1 MKPGPQ
7 KKQDPTEFQPDM
19 LGEIPHAIARYAFW
33 GGSGLLALS
42 VIATIYLMSVAG
54 ADAKAVANITN
65 SIEFFQK
72 GMLIGI
78 VGTVAGSAWLFW
90 EEEIM
95 VAVNLGC
102 AVALF
107 FSSAILPMAMSFATN
122 NTAVTAGY
130 DSLGIAGKVYL
141 GFALTVMVVDI
152 SLRMSQRAKQGS
164 KKDSLKYGKGVTEES
179 DRKNVFMGK
188 CWQLPY
194 CRKFVREKCPIYH
207 AGRTCWKEL
216 VGCMC
221 EESVI
226 RVAMENKPVSKEA
239 LLSGAAIPRNT
250 KLTDSA
256 KRERCKTCVIYNE
269 HQKHKYKLAMPTV
282 IIGYGLIYVLFKGV
296 IADAINRFLNRGT
309 AIISQGSGGAI
320 KTVDTGDFF
329 TQFLV
334 GAVLVVALAY
344 TIKVVEYAI
353 FKLKI

>member
-1 MKPGPQ
+1 MKPGS
-7 KKQDPTEFQPDM
+7 KKDPTEFQPDM
-19 LGEIPHAIARYAFW
+19 LGEIPHTIARYAFW
-33 GGSGLLALS
+33 GGAGMLVFS
-42 VIATIYLMSVAG
+42 VIATVFLMT
-54 ADAKAVANITN
+54 VANGDMTKAATIAK
-65 SIEFFQK
+65 SIDLFQK
-72 GMLIGI
+72 GMLIG
-78 VGTVAGSAWLFW
+78 VFGTVAGSAWLFW

-95 VAVNLGC
+95 VAVNIGG
-102 AVALF
+102 AFALF
-107 FSSAILPMAMSFATN
+107 FSSAIIPMVMAMAAPGAN
-122 NTAVTAGY
+122 KGVDAGY
-130 DSLGIAGKVYL
+130 EALGLAGKIYL
-141 GFALTVMVVDI
+141 GFAFGILVVDI
-152 SLRMSQRAKQGS
+152 ALRVKTRSEQGA

-207 AGRTCWKEL
+207 AKRTCWREL

-226 RVAMENKPVSKEA
+226 RIAMDGKPISKES

-269 HQKHKYKLAMPTV
+269 HQKHKYKLAMPAV
-282 IIGYGLIYVLFKGV
+282 IISYMLIYLAFKGP
-296 IADAINRFLNRGT
+296 IANGINAFLNRGT
-309 AIISQGSGGAI
+309 KMITDGSGGAI
-320 KTVDTGDFF
+320 KTVETGDMF

-353 FKLKI
+353 FKLKM

>member
-1 MKPGPQ
+1 MKPGQ
-7 KKQDPTEFQPDM
+7 KKDPTEFQPDM
-19 LGEIPHAIARYAFW
+19 LGEIPVTIARYAFY
-33 GGSGLLALS
+33 GGAGLLVLS
-42 VIATIYLMSVAG
+42 MIATIFLMTVGAG
-54 ADAKAVANITN
+54 DVNKAAQVANSVQI
-65 SIEFFQK
+65 FQK
-72 GMLIGI
+72 GMLIGV

-90 EEEIM
+90 EEEMM
-95 VAVNLGC
+95 VGINLVS
-102 AVALF
+102 ALILF
-107 FSSAILPMAMSFATN
+107 FSSAIIPMAM
-122 NTAVTAGY
+122 AVPEVGKNAGVDAGY
-130 DSLGIAGKVYL
+130 DALGLAGKIYL
-141 GFALTVMVVDI
+141 GFALTILVIDI
-152 SLRMSQRAKQGS
+152 ALRVKTRSEQGA

-207 AGRTCWKEL
+207 AQRTCWREL

-226 RVAMENKPVSKEA
+226 RVAMEGKPVSKES

-269 HQKHKYKLAMPTV
+269 HQKHKYKLAMPLV
-282 IIGYGLIYVLFKGV
+282 VIGYVLIYILFKGPLS
-296 IADAINRFLNRGT
+296 DGINAFLNRGNK
-309 AIISQGSGGAI
+309 IITEVSVGAV
-320 KTVDTGDFF
+320 KDVHTGDFF

-334 GAVLVVALAY
+334 GALVVVMLAY

>member
-1 MKPGPQ
+1 
-7 KKQDPTEFQPDM
+7 M
-19 LGEIPHAIARYAFW
+19 LFG
-33 GGSGLLALS
+33 
-42 VIATIYLMSVAG
+42 VVATA
-54 ADAKAVANITN
+54 
-65 SIEFFQK
+65 
-72 GMLIGI
+72 
-78 VGTVAGSAWLFW
+78 AGSAWLFW

-95 VAVNLGC
+95 VALNVGSAFLI
-102 AVALF
+102 F
-107 FSSAILPMAMSFATN
+107 FSSALLPMALGMAAPGGTN
-122 NTAVTAGY
+122 KGLEAGY
-130 DSLGIAGKVYL
+130 DALGLTGKIYLAFAFAILIGDIA
-141 GFALTVMVVDI
+141 
-152 SLRMSQRAKQGS
+152 LRVKTRSEQGA

-207 AGRTCWKEL
+207 AQRTCWKEL

-226 RVAMENKPVSKEA
+226 RVAMEGKPVSKEA
-239 LLSGAAIPRNT
+239 LLSGAAIPRNN
-250 KLTDSA
+250 KLSDSA

-282 IIGYGLIYVLFKGV
+282 VIGYALIYIVFKGP
-296 IADAINRFLNRGT
+296 IADAINAFLNRGSQAITNVT
-309 AIISQGSGGAI
+309 AGTVKGGM
-320 KTVDTGDFF
+320 TDSLF

-334 GAVLVVALAY
+334 ATVVIMMLAY